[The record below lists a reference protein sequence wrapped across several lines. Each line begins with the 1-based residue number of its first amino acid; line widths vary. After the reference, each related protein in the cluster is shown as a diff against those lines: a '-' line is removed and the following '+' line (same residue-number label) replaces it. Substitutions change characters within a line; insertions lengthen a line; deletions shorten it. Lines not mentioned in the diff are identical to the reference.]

1 MDGSAI
7 TYATSKDWLDIMKNR
22 SKVRMHELIERLGLR
37 AKWSSNKRGKTNFE
51 SALVR
56 ELVADMG
63 DVVATLPK
71 EPEELMKFLSEQGSL
86 KGEVDG
92 LVEKHGSKIWG
103 RAGDRDHLITAN
115 EPGVDEGL
123 YTRDLYVEVDEDRQ
137 LIHKLLHWWIG
148 LKACN
153 VILARER
160 LDRERRKK
168 AENRQARAEA
178 EHNSLNGDTPASFVA
193 LAPNSVLHDVDAGS
207 RGSPMSSSAMLTPP
221 ESGESPGVGS
231 REGASFSAMNSGGA
245 SHTGAFSLVNAQA
258 SQVGQQQQHQQHQQY
273 QHQQQQQQH
282 QHQHQHQQQ
291 QQQHH
296 QHQHHHHHQH
306 HQNISEGVW
315 NRLGAGGDRNG
326 SWAGQIGQPTDSK
339 TRAEQAAAE
348 RQITESVAQ
357 LVAGFPTGEV
367 AAEKVPQAGTSVA
380 YRGLDYDSLRA
391 LRSYIY
397 QEEGDVRVEEEV
409 LLSRLERIWRELVR
423 ADLDKM
429 LENLPVFIARERA
442 LLTWIELKRHMAAFE
457 RAEQRW
463 ASESGTKSELDRRHQ
478 QYYTLMG
485 ATETIIANFEDV
497 GQGFGV
503 TPGLVVDKDEL
514 LRQAI
519 MMLAGD
525 KYGAE
530 MQWKHVDFTA
540 TVRWL
545 GEYLEAFRK
554 DEEEEG
560 RGTMWYVGG

>member
-1 MDGSAI
+1 MDGTSI

-71 EPEELMKFLSEQGSL
+71 EPEELMKFLSEEDSL
-86 KGEVDG
+86 QEEVDG
-92 LVEKHGSKIWG
+92 LLEKHGGKIWG
-103 RAGDRDHLITAN
+103 RAGDREHLITAN

-123 YTRDLYVEVDEDRQ
+123 YTRDLYIELEEDRK

-178 EHNSLNGDTPASFVA
+178 EHNSLNGEAPASFVA
-193 LAPNSVLHDVDAGS
+193 LAPNSVLHDVDTGS

-221 ESGESPGVGS
+221 ESGESPIVGP
-231 REGASFSAMNSGGA
+231 REGAGFSAINGGA
-245 SHTGAFSLVNAQA
+245 SAHAVGGFSSVGANAT
-258 SQVGQQQQHQQHQQY
+258 SNGQQHQ
-273 QHQQQQQQH
+273 
-282 QHQHQHQQQ
+282 
-291 QQQHH
+291 
-296 QHQHHHHHQH
+296 
-306 HQNISEGVW
+306 NIAEGVW
-315 NRLGAGGDRNG
+315 SRLAPGERNG
-326 SWAGQIGQPTDSK
+326 TRGASSLWPATNGHSADSK
-339 TRAEQAAAE
+339 APAHALAEQAAAE

-357 LVAGFPTGEV
+357 LVAGFRTGDV
-367 AAEKVPQAGTSVA
+367 GPEKVPQSGASIP

-397 QEEGDVRVEEEV
+397 NEEGAVRVEEEV
-409 LLSRLERIWRELVR
+409 LLNRLERIWRELVR
-423 ADLDKM
+423 ADSQKM
-429 LENLPVFIARERA
+429 LENVPVFIARERA

-463 ASESGTKSELDRRHQ
+463 ASEGTTNAELERRHQ
-478 QYYTLMG
+478 QYCTLMG
-485 ATETIIANFEDV
+485 ATETILINFEDV

-503 TPGLVVDKDEL
+503 APGLVVDKDEL

-519 MMLAGD
+519 VMLAGE
-525 KYGAE
+525 KYAKE
-530 MQWKHVDFTA
+530 MQWKNIDFTA

-545 GEYLEAFRK
+545 GEHLEAFRK

-560 RGTMWYVGG
+560 RGTMWYVG